1 MNVTETTRVFT
12 VGELNL
18 YVKGLL
24 ESDALLKGLY
34 LRGEI
39 SNFKFHSSGHFYFTL
54 KDGEGAV
61 KAVMFRASAGKLR
74 FLPENGM
81 RVLVHGRVSL
91 YQQTGDYQLYVDNME
106 PDGIGALYVA
116 YEQLR
121 RRLEEEGLFREDLKR
136 PLPKTPKCV
145 GVITS
150 PTGAAVQ
157 DILNILGRRFPFA
170 KVLVYPALVQGEG
183 AVPSLLEGLRY
194 FSESRAADVVIIGRG
209 GGSLEDLWA
218 FNDESLA
225 RAVRACPVPV
235 ISAVGHETDFTI
247 CDFASDLRAPT
258 PSAAA
263 ELAVPET
270 TELQQKFRNV
280 IDRMKTLL
288 RKDVEQKRQ
297 LLEHYAGARVLR
309 QPESY
314 IAEKRIALDMVFDR
328 LSGAMKNDLTGRR
341 ADFAALTGKLEA
353 LNPMAVIARGYGA
366 VYTPEGKVLKS
377 VRAVKPGDTFTLRMQ
392 DGRMEGQV
400 LSTAPDEKE

>member
-297 LLEHYAGARVLR
+297 LLEHYADARVLR

-314 IAEKRIALDMVFDR
+314 IAEKRIALDMVFDK
-328 LSGAMKNDLTGRR
+328 LSGAMKNELAGHR

>member
-136 PLPKTPKCV
+136 PLPKTPTCV

-183 AVPSLLEGLRY
+183 AVPSLLKGLRY

-297 LLEHYAGARVLR
+297 LLEHYADARVLR

-328 LSGAMKNDLTGRR
+328 LSGAMKNELAGHR

-366 VYTPEGKVLKS
+366 VYTPDGKVLKS